1 MQLRENGLKK
11 LRVNKGKFIYLLS
24 PDKINKY
31 FYTNLI
37 EIFKL
42 KKVAIF
48 QLRLKKENKRRIILI
63 GKKLRKICDKYNVK
77 LIINDDPSIAN
88 IVKAD
93 GCHLGQNDGN
103 IFKARKILRNKI
115 IGITCHNSINLV
127 LKAKNNGADY
137 IAIGAFFK
145 SNTKKVRYHAKNSL
159 INKCKI
165 LTNLPIVAIG
175 GINNRNFKKLL
186 LHNPNFLAI
195 SGYVWN
201 NKYYNPKKA
210 ITKLNI

>member
-1 MQLRENGLKK
+1 M
-11 LRVNKGKFIYLLS
+11 RVNKGKFIYLLS

-31 FYTNLI
+31 FYSNLI

-42 KKVAIF
+42 NKVAIF

-77 LIINDDPSIAN
+77 LIINDDPNIAN

-93 GCHLGQNDGN
+93 GCHLGQNDVN
-103 IFKARKILRNKI
+103 ILKARKILRNKI

-145 SNTKKVRYHAKNSL
+145 SNTKKVKYNAKRSL
-159 INKCKI
+159 INICKI

-175 GINNRNFKKLL
+175 GIDNRNFKKLL

-201 NKYYNPKKA
+201 NKYYSPKKA
-210 ITKLNI
+210 IAKLNI